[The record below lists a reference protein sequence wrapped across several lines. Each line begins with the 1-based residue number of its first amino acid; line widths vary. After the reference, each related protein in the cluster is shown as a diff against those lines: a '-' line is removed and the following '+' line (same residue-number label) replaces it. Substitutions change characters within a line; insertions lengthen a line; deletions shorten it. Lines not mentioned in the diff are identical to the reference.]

1 MEITR
6 HFTATVLIVYGD
18 RVLLHRH
25 KKRGILLPV
34 GGHLERDELP
44 QEAAIREA
52 QEEAGLAITLV
63 DTDTTPDAAAPD
75 FTDARRLIRP
85 AHLLLI
91 DMNPYHQHIDCIYY
105 ARAATD
111 RVQPAP
117 GESAE
122 WHWYSREEVVVAA
135 MPDNVRAL
143 ALDALARLGAGTPE
157 PRQGAAHE

>member
-52 QEEAGLAITLV
+52 REEAGLEIALV
-63 DTDTTPDAAAPD
+63 DTDAGTAGAAPEYA
-75 FTDARRLIRP
+75 DARRLIRP
-85 AHLLLI
+85 AQLLLI

-105 ARAATD
+105 ARAASD

-122 WHWYSREEVVVAA
+122 WHWYSREDVVAAA

-143 ALDALARLGAGTPE
+143 ALDALARLGTDAPHHG
-157 PRQGAAHE
+157 QGAAHE